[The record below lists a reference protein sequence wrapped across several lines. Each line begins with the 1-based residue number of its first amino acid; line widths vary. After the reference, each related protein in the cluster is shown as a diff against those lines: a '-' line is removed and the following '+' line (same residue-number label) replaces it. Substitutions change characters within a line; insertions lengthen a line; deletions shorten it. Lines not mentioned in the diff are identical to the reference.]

1 MKGKLRFAL
10 IIVGVLFICFSFG
23 LRTNA
28 QNIQVVDE
36 FEDISF
42 TTIPVLT
49 SDKKS
54 KCIVTWKTNAEVKYL
69 KVLLKLQNNK
79 EQIPYASD
87 RKNTSGT
94 FTSKKTTGDKY
105 LNVLEIEVDNSQLGN
120 IKIKFDYSY
129 EMILGD
135 ASDDIKTFTYIFV
148 TGKWV
153 KKQPTHMGVL
163 AGIFIT
169 FVVVIATYVIIENSH
184 REVMNDEKEEIEESI
199 NE

>member
-1 MKGKLRFAL
+1 MKRKLRFAL

-87 RKNTSGT
+87 RQNTSGT
-94 FTSKKTTGDKY
+94 FTSKKTIGDKY

-153 KKQPTHMGVL
+153 KNANSFLQNYCFLYISKQIFL
-163 AGIFIT
+163 ALTVQDIE
-169 FVVVIATYVIIENSH
+169 VIIILTT
-184 REVMNDEKEEIEESI
+184 K
-199 NE
+199 

>member
-1 MKGKLRFAL
+1 MKRKLRFAL
-10 IIVGVLFICFSFG
+10 IIVGVLFICFSFS

-94 FTSKKTTGDKY
+94 FTSKK
-105 LNVLEIEVDNSQLGN
+105 LL
-120 IKIKFDYSY
+120 
-129 EMILGD
+129 
-135 ASDDIKTFTYIFV
+135 
-148 TGKWV
+148 
-153 KKQPTHMGVL
+153 
-163 AGIFIT
+163 
-169 FVVVIATYVIIENSH
+169 VI
-184 REVMNDEKEEIEESI
+184 SI
-199 NE
+199 